1 MAINRLEISERFLAL
16 TATTTTNN
24 LFADVWLL
32 VKFLED
38 GIMSVVRGL
47 EVENEESGD
56 SAKDTLLH
64 PDAVCLAPYQHGA
77 YQAVIFER
85 NCPKNE
91 VFI

>member
-1 MAINRLEISERFLAL
+1 
-16 TATTTTNN
+16 
-24 LFADVWLL
+24 
-32 VKFLED
+32 
-38 GIMSVVRGL
+38 MSVVRGL

-56 SAKDTLLH
+56 SAQETALH
-64 PDAVCLAPYQHGA
+64 AGAVCLAPYQHGV